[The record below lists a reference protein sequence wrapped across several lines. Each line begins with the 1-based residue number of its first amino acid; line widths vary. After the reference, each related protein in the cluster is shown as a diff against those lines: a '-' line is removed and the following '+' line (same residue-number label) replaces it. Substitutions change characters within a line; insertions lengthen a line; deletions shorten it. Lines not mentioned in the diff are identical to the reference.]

1 MGHVQK
7 ELYLLVVFIM
17 FFIEREA
24 FTDVLFLILAQIAKI
39 FFT

>member
-7 ELYLLVVFIM
+7 ELYLLVVLIM
-17 FFIEREA
+17 FFAEREA
-24 FTDVLFLILAQIAKI
+24 LTDMLFLILGQIAKI

>member
-7 ELYLLVVFIM
+7 ELYFLVVFSM

-24 FTDVLFLILAQIAKI
+24 ITDVLFLILAQIAKI

>member
-1 MGHVQK
+1 MDHVQK
-7 ELYLLVVFIM
+7 ELYWLVIFIM

-24 FTDVLFLILAQIAKI
+24 ITDVLFLILAQIFKI

>member
-7 ELYLLVVFIM
+7 ELYWLVVFIL
-17 FFIEREA
+17 FFVEREA
-24 FTDVLFLILAQIAKI
+24 LTDMLFLILAQIAKI

>member
-7 ELYLLVVFIM
+7 ELYWLVIFVM
-17 FFIEREA
+17 FFIERDA
-24 FTDVLFLILAQIAKI
+24 ITDVLFLILGQIAKI